1 MWLIH
6 SMFTVIPNTVHILS
20 YIMSVKTQLS
30 PVDHELRQLKA
41 FVHELFPKPDSLT
54 FVVPE
59 AVQQQESRTMRQGLR
74 SEQFFMVVDFVNL
87 KITEAAGLEE
97 IGYDSARF
105 TTFRQYLSIFP
116 SQGMLQLITLVGKQA
131 FALSHQ
137 SVLSFMKP
145 NYVAQVPI
153 TCADGSVMLA
163 KRMASPWQYTD
174 TGKMTSYV
182 VEYTV
187 MKPYE
192 NEPMNPRFLNLDPA
206 IETEFNN
213 VSAKLFAN
221 MPARAN
227 LFSPKEIV
235 LMKLYVAEEHQGLS
249 AKQLAVLAG
258 VAHNT
263 INTHNKTIMQ
273 KAKTMF
279 GESILA
285 KTARDVAV
293 FLKKSGLLK

>member
-1 MWLIH
+1 
-6 SMFTVIPNTVHILS
+6 
-20 YIMSVKTQLS
+20 MSAKTLLS
-30 PVDHELRQLKA
+30 PVDYELQQLKT
-41 FVHELFPKPDSLT
+41 FVHELFPKPESLM

-59 AVQQQESRTMRQGLR
+59 SVQQRELRTMQQGLR
-74 SEQFFMVVDFVNL
+74 AEQFFMIVDFVNL

-97 IGYDSARF
+97 IGYNSAQF
-105 TTFRQYLSIFP
+105 TFRQYLSIFP
-116 SQGMLQLITLVGKQA
+116 SHGMLQLITLVGKQA

-145 NYVAQVPI
+145 NYVSQVPL
-153 TCADGSVMLA
+153 TCADGQVMLA

-192 NEPMNPRFLNLDPA
+192 NEPMNPRFLNQGPTT
-206 IETEFNN
+206 ETEFNDAN
-213 VSAKLFAN
+213 ARSFAN
-221 MPARAN
+221 MPAKAN
-227 LFSPKEIV
+227 LFAPKEIV
-235 LMKLYVAEEHQGLS
+235 LMKLYIAEEHQGLS
-249 AKQLAVLAG
+249 AKQLAGLAG

-263 INTHNKTIMQ
+263 INTYNKAILS

-279 GESILA
+279 GEDILA